1 MSKCLVALLEPPLR
15 YHDPV
20 ERLDATEF
28 AALKPPRLKAGDR
41 VKFVSP
47 AIASFRCGCFWLETL
62 RSALVGLRFGF
73 ENSRGNECRL
83 LNTAPFIGS
92 YMLMS
97 DTRRS
102 QSQPRFEYLGC
113 AAGFQETR
121 DVRKRVLRRP
131 HYGRLAVR
139 VLR

>member
-1 MSKCLVALLEPPLR
+1 MTPAGPSAFHLIAT
-15 YHDPV
+15 
-20 ERLDATEF
+20 LDFDDMASIQAAFGSPEGQAAAADIQNFATGG
-28 AALKPPRLKAGDR
+28 AD
-41 VKFVSP
+41 
-47 AIASFRCGCFWLETL
+47 
-62 RSALVGLRFGF
+62 
-73 ENSRGNECRL
+73 
-83 LNTAPFIGS
+83 
-92 YMLMS
+92 MLMS

-102 QSQPRFEYLGC
+102 QSRPRFEYLCC

>member
-1 MSKCLVALLEPPLR
+1 MVGERRLPPRDGVLAIDVKGNLAHFGLLRELT
-15 YHDPV
+15 
-20 ERLDATEF
+20 LDRGDQFRRRQRFHFVDT
-28 AALKPPRLKAGDR
+28 AAL
-41 VKFVSP
+41 
-47 AIASFRCGCFWLETL
+47 
-62 RSALVGLRFGF
+62 
-73 ENSRGNECRL
+73 
-83 LNTAPFIGS
+83 IGS

-102 QSQPRFEYLGC
+102 QSEPRFEYLGC

-131 HYGRLAVR
+131 HDGRLAVR

>member
-1 MSKCLVALLEPPLR
+1 MATRVEQDYRVCSKTLIR
-15 YHDPV
+15 SGS
-20 ERLDATEF
+20 R
-28 AALKPPRLKAGDR
+28 KPP
-41 VKFVSP
+41 VNP
-47 AIASFRCGCFWLETL
+47 AA
-62 RSALVGLRFGF
+62 
-73 ENSRGNECRL
+73 
-83 LNTAPFIGS
+83 FIGS